1 MASTISTINQSLVD
15 ERVQEALRY
24 VLPAFSAFSMRVERE
39 GMIQSDSVYVPFG
52 TDPTAQSK
60 TAGTL
65 VTSNGGAA
73 GVQVQLSNFYG
84 AGWDVA
90 EGKMSPAVFASYWA
104 DQAAGSVYSLA
115 KQVVDAAL
123 ALVTATNYDNV
134 ELTDKLTCAVAD
146 FGLADLASLW
156 AISERKIKQRQ
167 RTLILNSHYA
177 GAVMGDSAISLNFA
191 TANGTN
197 PLATGMLPTLIGM
210 NTMAY
215 AALPA
220 NSENLGGIVL
230 GKAAILGAVAPPA
243 ALAGAGDGAIYERRI
258 ITEPTSGLSALYT
271 STVGAGGLVQGE
283 CAILYG
289 VAKGQNAAVRLV
301 TA

>member
-1 MASTISTINQSLVD
+1 MASTISTINQALVD
-15 ERVQEALRY
+15 QRVVEALRY
-24 VLPAFSAFSMRVERE
+24 VLPAFDAFSMRVERE
-39 GMIQSDSVYVPFG
+39 GMIQSDSVYVPIA

-65 VTSNGGAA
+65 VTSNGTVA
-73 GVQVQLSNFYG
+73 GVQVSLSNFYG

-104 DQAAGSVYSLA
+104 DKAAGAVYSLA

-123 ALVTATNYDNV
+123 ALITAINYGNT
-134 ELTDKLTCAVAD
+134 EATDKLTVAVAD
-146 FGLADLASLW
+146 FGITDLASLW
-156 AISERKIKQRQ
+156 AIAERKIRQRQ
-167 RTLILNSHYA
+167 RTLLLNSHYA
-177 GAVMGDSAISLNFA
+177 GAVMGDSAVSLNFA
-191 TANGTN
+191 TANGNN
-197 PLATGMLPTLIGM
+197 PLATGILPQLIGM
-210 NTMAY
+210 NTLAY
-215 AALPA
+215 GALA
-220 NSENLGGIVL
+220 DNSENLGGAVI

-243 ALAGAGDGAIYERRI
+243 ALAGAGDGAIMERRI
-258 ITEPTSGLSALYT
+258 ITEPTSGLSCLYT

-289 VAKGQNAAVRLV
+289 VAKGQDSVVRLL